1 MSETA
6 NYENMTGEE
15 LVQAVLKGDA
25 ATTPLEI
32 ILTSKIEGLASII
45 DDYDTER
52 SIILARLENMRMQY
66 EAMRRSIMGG
76 ASGNA

>member
-1 MSETA
+1 MSEAA

-25 ATTPLEI
+25 ATTPLGI
-32 ILTSKIEGLASII
+32 ILASKIEELVSLI

-52 SIILARLENMRMQY
+52 SIILACLENMRLQY
-66 EAMRRSIMGG
+66 KAMRRSIMGG

>member
-1 MSETA
+1 MPETT

-32 ILTSKIEGLASII
+32 ILASKIEELVSII